1 MKETI
6 MFVRT
11 ERLLLRPGWADDAS
25 ALVDAI
31 SHAPVA
37 RMLTRAPWPYEL
49 ADARDFLSRPHTPAA
64 PSFLI
69 FLRTAGKPRLIG
81 GIGLT
86 PQGDAAEL
94 GYWITPGHW
103 GLGFATEA
111 GRAVVDMARHSLRLP
126 RLHASHFVD
135 NTASG
140 HVLTKLGFTRTG
152 KIKPMTSSAR
162 VGEALEIDYCL
173 ELDERSG
180 CVDFMGEGSLLAA

>member
-1 MKETI
+1 

-49 ADARDFLSRPHTPAA
+49 AGARDFLARPHTPAA

-81 GIGLT
+81 GVGLT

-94 GYWITPGHW
+94 GYWITPDHW

-162 VGEALEIDYCL
+162 VGEALAIDYCL

>member
-11 ERLLLRPGWADDAS
+11 ERLLLRPGWTDDAS
-25 ALVDAI
+25 ALVEAI
-31 SHAPVA
+31 RQEPVA
-37 RMLTRAPWPYEL
+37 KMLTRAPWPYEL
-49 ADARDFLSRPHTPAA
+49 DDAHGFLARPHISEE

-86 PQGDAAEL
+86 TQGYKTEL

-111 GRAVVDMARHSLRLP
+111 GRAVVNMARHSLRLP

-140 HVLTKLGFTRTG
+140 HVLTKLGFARTG
-152 KIKPMTSSAR
+152 QIKPMASPAR
-162 VGEALEIDYCL
+162 DGEALAIEYCL
-173 ELDERSG
+173 ELDARSG
-180 CVDFMGEGSLLAA
+180 CVDYMGEGSLLAA